1 MTASELSQ
9 IIRSYQRNPRI
20 AGVLSTGERI
30 LLAIA
35 MCDASLLPPG
45 YEQPQ
50 DAWRRLPAHEIAEIQ
65 KAVLLSAVAA

>member
-9 IIRSYQRNPRI
+9 IIRSYQRNADA
-20 AGVLSTGERI
+20 AGVLSTGQRI

-45 YEQPQ
+45 YEDPF
-50 DAWRRLPAHEIAEIQ
+50 DAWRRLPPDEIAIIRDGI
-65 KAVLLSAVAA
+65 LMSAAAA